1 MNISYDEETKFH
13 NLLEY
18 GVGREHARRGRSL
31 KGKMT
36 FVKSEIPKFLNLEN
50 IVISLFLTYRL
61 SQVLISNIMKYT
73 FGDKV
78 FGT

>member
-50 IVISLFLTYRL
+50 IVISLF
-61 SQVLISNIMKYT
+61 
-73 FGDKV
+73 
-78 FGT
+78 